1 MKSIGYI
8 RLFSLLFALIVE
20 YSYSQNVSID
30 DTYTAQ
36 QLVENV
42 LINNPCA
49 AVTNVTVSGNT
60 FNGAQQSYGYF
71 ANGGGTFPF
80 ANGVILC
87 TARAQRAAGPN
98 TSLIDEGQTA
108 WLGDLDLQQALNIT
122 NTYNATALEFDFTP
136 QNSNFRFNYIFAS
149 EEYQGTA
156 PCNYSDGFAFLLKEV
171 GSSAPYQN
179 LALIPGTSTPV
190 LVTSV
195 HPAISGSC
203 AAANPTFFGGYN
215 PATAPINFNGQT
227 VVMTAQATVIPGR
240 TYHIKLVIA
249 DHENIRYD
257 SAIFLGGGSFNL
269 GIDLGPD
276 RLVATNN
283 PICEGNPITL
293 NATQAG
299 SNSYQWFLNGNPLAS
314 ETNPTLTI
322 SNSVSGTYS
331 VSITSTGSSCASTGS
346 CIVEF
351 VPKPVLVPTTLVACD
366 DNQDGS
372 AVFNLTKLNALVTNN
387 NSSYGQVLYFES
399 ATAAQQFDVNL
410 AISTPTSYS
419 SVPKTI
425 YAAVQTNFGCVA
437 VAAIP
442 LQISSAAVPQ
452 NLSYASCDLD
462 GTLDGFFGFTLA
474 NINPLLLNGLPA
486 GLVVQYYANIADAQ
500 VEQNALPA
508 VFTNTTINQQTI
520 YAKISNGPDCF
531 GISLISLEVQRNLP
545 ANFNDTTL
553 YLCPLL
559 AIDLSVDPVFS
570 SYSWTTGANTSMIS
584 INQSNTYTITVT
596 DANGCEARK
605 NFIVLDSSAPTITAV
620 QIEQFQTTGSI
631 AQITVSGTGQYEYS
645 LNGTDFQS
653 SATFTN
659 VSPNAYLLTVRD
671 THGCGKDT
679 ELIYVLDYP
688 RFFTPNADGFND
700 SWRIANL
707 NLIYKAQLRIF
718 DRFGKLLQEFNE
730 VSEGWD
736 GNFLGKPLP
745 ADDYWF
751 TIQFDTLKTCTGHF
765 SLKR

>member
-8 RLFSLLFALIVE
+8 RLFSLLFVLIAE

-49 AVTNVTVSGNT
+49 AVSNVIVSGDT
-60 FNGAQQSYGYF
+60 FSGAQQSYGYF
-71 ANGGGTFPF
+71 SNGGGAFPF

-108 WLGDLDLQQALNIT
+108 WTGDLDLQQALNIT

-156 PCNYSDGFAFLLKEV
+156 PCRYSDGFAFLLKEV
-171 GSSAPYQN
+171 GSSSPYQN
-179 LALIPGTSTPV
+179 LALIPGTNTPV

-195 HPAISGSC
+195 HPAIGGSC
-203 AAANPTFFGGYN
+203 AAANPSFFGGYN

-257 SAIFLGGGSFNL
+257 SAIFLGGGSFNI
-269 GIDLGPD
+269 GVDLGPD
-276 RLVATNN
+276 RLIATNN
-283 PICEGNPITL
+283 PVCEGNPLTL
-293 NATQAG
+293 NATQSG

-314 ETNPTLTI
+314 ENNPTLTI

-331 VSITSTGSSCASTGS
+331 VSITSTGSSCSSTGS

-351 VPKPVLVPTTLVACD
+351 VPKPVLVPSTLVACD

-387 NSSYGQVLYFES
+387 NSSYGPVHYFES
-399 ATAAQQFDVNL
+399 LTDAQLFAVNL
-410 AISTPTSYS
+410 AISIPNNYLSA
-419 SVPKTI
+419 PKTI
-425 YAAVQTNFGCVA
+425 YAAVQTNYGCVA
-437 VAAIP
+437 VAAIV
-442 LQISSAAVPQ
+442 LQLSTASVPQ
-452 NLSYASCDLD
+452 QLSYASCDLD
-462 GTLDGFFGFTLA
+462 GNVDGYFGFTLA
-474 NINPLLLNGLPA
+474 NINPLLLNGLPT
-486 GLVVQYYANIADAQ
+486 GLVVQYYANLADAQ
-500 VEQNALPA
+500 AEQNALPA

-531 GISLISLEVQRNLP
+531 GISHIDLTVNRNQP
-545 ANFNDTTL
+545 ANFEDSNL
-553 YLCPLL
+553 YLCPQHTLEL
-559 AIDLSVDPVFS
+559 AVDPVFNSYAWS
-570 SYSWTTGANTSMIS
+570 SGETSPSIQITTA
-584 INQSNTYTITVT
+584 NTYTLTVT
-596 DANGCEARK
+596 DANGCAASK
-605 NFIVLDSSAPTITAV
+605 NFVVTNSSAPTITGV
-620 QIEQFQTTGSI
+620 QIEQFQADGATI
-631 AQITVSGTGQYEYS
+631 QVTVSGSGSYEYS
-645 LNGTDFQS
+645 INGSDFQPS
-653 SATFTN
+653 SVFTQ
-659 VSPNAYLLTVRD
+659 VPAAAYVLTVQD
-671 THGCGKDT
+671 IHHCGSDN
-679 ELIYVLDYP
+679 EPIYVLDYP
-688 RFFTPNADGFND
+688 RFFTPNGDGFND
-700 SWRIANL
+700 VWEIEHLKFVS
-707 NLIYKAQLRIF
+707 KAQLRIF
-718 DRFGKLLQEFNE
+718 DRYGKLLKECSQD
-730 VSEGWD
+730 SKGWD
-736 GNFLGKPLP
+736 GNYLGQGLP

-751 TIQFDTLKTCTGHF
+751 RIQFDRLQTLTGNF

>member
-8 RLFSLLFALIVE
+8 RLFSLLFVLIAE

-71 ANGGGTFPF
+71 ANNGGAFPF

-156 PCNYSDGFAFLLKEV
+156 PCRYSDGFAFLLKEV
-171 GSSAPYQN
+171 GSTAPYQN

-215 PATAPINFNGQT
+215 GSTAPINFNGQT
-227 VVMTAQATVIPGR
+227 VVMTAQATVVPGN

-257 SAIFLGGGSFNL
+257 SAIFLGGGSFNI
-269 GIDLGPD
+269 GVDLGPD
-276 RLVATNN
+276 RLIASNN
-283 PICEGNPITL
+283 PVCEGSPITL

-299 SNSYQWFLNGNPLAS
+299 TNLYQWFLNGNPLAS

-351 VPKPVLVPTTLVACD
+351 VPKPVLVTTTLVACD

-437 VAAIP
+437 VAAIL

-486 GLVVQYYANIADAQ
+486 GLVVQYYANLADAQ
-500 VEQNALPA
+500 AEQNALPA

-531 GISLISLEVQRNLP
+531 GISPIGLEVHRNLP
-545 ANFNDTTL
+545 ANFDDSSL
-553 YLCPLL
+553 FICPLQTLDL
-559 AIDLSVDPVFS
+559 AIDPNFS
-570 SYSWTTGANTSMIS
+570 TYAWSSGQSSPSIQITTA
-584 INQSNTYTITVT
+584 NTYTVTVT

-605 NFIVLDSSAPTITAV
+605 NFIVTNSSAPTISKV
-620 QIEQFQTTGSI
+620 QIDQFAPTGGSI
-631 AQITVSGTGQYEYS
+631 LVSVTGTGTYEYS

-653 SATFTN
+653 SGLFTQ
-659 VSPNAYLLTVRD
+659 VPPGAYTLTVQDINR
-671 THGCGKDT
+671 CGKDS
-679 ELIYVLDYP
+679 EPIYVLDYP
-688 RFFTPNADGFND
+688 RFFTPNGDGFND
-700 SWRIANL
+700 LWQIKNL
-707 NLIYKAQLRIF
+707 EFVSKAQMRIF
-718 DRFGKLLQEFNE
+718 DRMGKLLQEQTE
-730 VSEGWD
+730 ASAGWD
-736 GNFLGKPLP
+736 GTFLGNPLP

-751 TIQFDTLKTCTGHF
+751 SIQFDQFKTLSGHF

>member
-8 RLFSLLFALIVE
+8 RLFSLLFALIAE
-20 YSYSQNVSID
+20 YSYSQNVTID

-49 AVTNVTVSGNT
+49 AVSNVTVSGNT

-156 PCNYSDGFAFLLKEV
+156 PCRYSDGFAFLLKEV

-215 PATAPINFNGQT
+215 GSTAPINFNGQT
-227 VVMTAQATVIPGR
+227 VVMTAQATVVPGN

-257 SAIFLGGGSFNL
+257 SAIFLGGGSFNI
-269 GIDLGPD
+269 GVDLGPD
-276 RLVATNN
+276 RLIASNN
-283 PICEGNPITL
+283 PVCEGSPITL

-299 SNSYQWFLNGNPLAS
+299 TNLFQWFLNGNPLAG

-500 VEQNALPA
+500 AEQNALPA

-531 GISLISLEVQRNLP
+531 GISPISLEVQRNLP
-545 ANFNDTTL
+545 ANFDDSSL
-553 YLCPLL
+553 FICPLQTL
-559 AIDLSVDPVFS
+559 DLSVNPVFS
-570 SYSWTTGANTSMIS
+570 SYAWSSGQSSPGIQITTA
-584 INQSNTYTITVT
+584 NTYTVTVT

-605 NFIVLDSSAPTITAV
+605 NFIVTNSSAPNITKV
-620 QIEQFQTTGSI
+620 QIDQFEPTGGSI
-631 AQITVSGTGQYEYS
+631 LVSITGTGTYEYS

-653 SATFTN
+653 SALFTQ
-659 VSPNAYLLTVRD
+659 VPPGAYTLTVQDIHR
-671 THGCGKDT
+671 CGKDS
-679 ELIYVLDYP
+679 EPIYVLDYP
-688 RFFTPNADGFND
+688 RFFTPNGDGFND
-700 SWRIANL
+700 LWQIKNL
-707 NLIYKAQLRIF
+707 EFVSKAQMRIF
-718 DRFGKLLQEFNE
+718 DRMGKLLQEQTE
-730 VSEGWD
+730 ASAGWD
-736 GNFLGKPLP
+736 GTFLGNPLP

-751 TIQFDTLKTCTGHF
+751 SIQFDQFKTLSGHF

>member
-1 MKSIGYI
+1 MKLSGYI
-8 RLFSLLFALIVE
+8 QLFSILFLLLAEF
-20 YSYSQNVSID
+20 SYSQNVSID

-36 QLVENV
+36 QLVENI

-49 AVTNVTVSGNT
+49 AVSNVTVSGDL
-60 FNGAQQSYGYF
+60 FSGAQKSYGYF

-87 TARAQRAAGPN
+87 TARATRAAGPN
-98 TSLIDEGQTA
+98 TNLIDEGQIA
-108 WLGDLDLQQALNIT
+108 WQGDLDLQQALNIT
-122 NTYNATALEFDFTP
+122 DTFNATSLEFDFTP

-156 PCNYSDGFAFLLKEV
+156 PCRYSDGFAFLLKEV

-179 LALIPGTSTPV
+179 LALIPGTTTPV

-215 PATAPINFNGQT
+215 GSTAPINFNGQT
-227 VVMTAQATVIPGR
+227 IVMTAQATVIPGR
-240 TYHIKLVIA
+240 NYHIKLVIA
-249 DHENIRYD
+249 DHENVRYD

-299 SNSYQWFLNGNPLAS
+299 TNFYQWFINGNQLTI

-322 SNSVSGTYS
+322 ANSVSGTYS
-331 VSITSTGSSCASTGS
+331 VAITAASSSCASTGS
-346 CIVEF
+346 CILEF
-351 VPKPVLVPTTLVACD
+351 VPKPVLVPCTLLACD
-366 DNQDGS
+366 DNLDGS
-372 AVFNLTKLNALVTNN
+372 AVFNLTKLTTLVTNN

-399 ATAAQQFDVNL
+399 GTAAQQFDVNL
-410 AISTPTSYS
+410 AISTPTTYS
-419 SVPKTI
+419 TVPKTI

-437 VAAIP
+437 VAVIQ
-442 LQISSAAVPQ
+442 LQISSATVPQ

-462 GTLDGFFGFTLA
+462 GTVDGFFGFTLA
-474 NINPLLLNGLPA
+474 NINPLLLNSLPT
-486 GLVVQYYANIADAQ
+486 GLVVQYYANQVDAQ
-500 VEQNALPA
+500 AEQNALPA

-531 GISLISLEVQRNLP
+531 GISPISLEVNRNEP
-545 ANFNDTTL
+545 ANFADSTV
-553 YLCPLL
+553 YLCPLDSLDL
-559 AIDLSVDPVFS
+559 AVDPIFS
-570 SYSWTTGANTSMIS
+570 SYSWSNGPLSPGIRIDTA
-584 INQSNTYTITVT
+584 NTYTVTVT

-605 NFIVLDSSAPTITAV
+605 NFIVINSSAPNITGV
-620 QIEQFQTTGSI
+620 EIDQFQANGASI
-631 AQITVSGTGQYEYS
+631 QITVSGTGSYEYS
-645 LNGTDFQS
+645 LNGIDFQS
-653 SATFTN
+653 SSLFTQI
-659 VSPNAYLLTVRD
+659 PPAAYILTVQDIHR
-671 THGCGKDT
+671 CGNDT
-679 ELIYVLDYP
+679 ETIYVLDYP
-688 RFFTPNADGFND
+688 RFFTPNGDGFND
-700 SWRIANL
+700 LWRIENL
-707 NLIYKAQLRIF
+707 KFVSKAKLRIF
-718 DRFGKLLQEFNE
+718 DRFGKLLKELSE
-730 VSEGWD
+730 ASEGWD
-736 GNFLGKPLP
+736 GNYLGNQLP

-751 TIQFDTLKTCTGHF
+751 SIYFDQFETLTGNF

>member
-1 MKSIGYI
+1 MKIPGYI
-8 RLFSLLFALIVE
+8 QILFVLCLLIVE
-20 YSYSQNVSID
+20 DAYSQNVSID

-122 NTYNATALEFDFTP
+122 NTFNATALEFDFTP

-156 PCNYSDGFAFLLKEV
+156 PCRYSDGFAFLLKEV

-179 LALIPGTSTPV
+179 LALIPGTTTPV

-203 AAANPTFFGGYN
+203 AAANPSFFGGYN
-215 PATAPINFNGQT
+215 GSTAPINFNGQT
-227 VVMTAQATVIPGR
+227 VVMTAQATVVPGN

-257 SAIFLGGGSFNL
+257 SAIFLGGGSFNI
-269 GIDLGPD
+269 GVDLGPD
-276 RLVATNN
+276 RLIASNN
-283 PICEGNPITL
+283 PVCEGSPITL
-293 NATQAG
+293 NASQAG
-299 SNSYQWFLNGNPLAS
+299 TNLYQWFLNGNPLAS
-314 ETNPTLTI
+314 ETNATLSI

-331 VSITSTGSSCASTGS
+331 VSITAASGSCASTGS
-346 CIVEF
+346 CVVEF
-351 VPKPVLVPTTLVACD
+351 VPKPVLLPSTLLACD
-366 DNQDGS
+366 DDLDGM
-372 AVFNLTKLNALVTNN
+372 AVFNLSKLNALVTNN
-387 NSSYGQVLYFES
+387 NNSYGQVLYFES
-399 ATAAQQFDVNL
+399 LTNAQQFAVNL
-410 AISTPTSYS
+410 AIPNSTTYL

-425 YAAVQTNFGCVA
+425 YAAVQTNFGCVTA
-437 VAAIP
+437 VA
-442 LQISSAAVPQ
+442 ISLGFSTASVPQ

-474 NINPLLLNGLPA
+474 NIDTLLLNGLPA
-486 GLVVQYYANIADAQ
+486 GLAVSYYSTLADAQ
-500 VEQNALPA
+500 AGQNALPA
-508 VFTNTTINQQTI
+508 LFTNTIVDAQNI
-520 YAKISNGPDCF
+520 FAKITNGPDCF
-531 GISLISLEVQRNLP
+531 GISSIDLKVNRNQP
-545 ANFNDTTL
+545 ANFTDSTL
-553 YLCPLL
+553 YLCPLQS
-559 AIDLSVDPVFS
+559 IDLSVNPVFS
-570 SYSWTTGANTSMIS
+570 SYAWTTGANTPLIS
-584 INQSNTYTITVT
+584 ISQANTYTITVT

-605 NFIVLDSSAPTITAV
+605 SFMVLDSSAPSITAV
-620 QIEQFQTTGSI
+620 QIEQFQATGSDI
-631 AQITVSGTGQYEYS
+631 QITVTGSGLYEYS
-645 LNGTDFQS
+645 LNGTDFQN

-659 VSPNAYLLTVRD
+659 VSPNAYVLTVRD

-679 ELIYVLDYP
+679 EPIYVLDYP
-688 RFFTPNADGFND
+688 RFFTPNGDGFND
-700 SWRIANL
+700 LWQIKNL
-707 NLIYKAQLRIF
+707 EFVSKAQMRIF
-718 DRFGKLLQEFNE
+718 DRMGKLLQEQTE
-730 VSEGWD
+730 ASAGWD
-736 GNFLGKPLP
+736 GTFLGNPLP

-751 TIQFDTLKTCTGHF
+751 SIQFDTFKTLSGHF
-765 SLKR
+765 CLKR